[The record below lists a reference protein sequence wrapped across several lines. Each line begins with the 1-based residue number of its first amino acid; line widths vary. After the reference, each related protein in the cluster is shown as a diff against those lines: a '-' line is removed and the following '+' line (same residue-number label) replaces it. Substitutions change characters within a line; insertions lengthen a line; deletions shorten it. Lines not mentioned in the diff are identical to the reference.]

1 MDFPVLQAD
10 WHSSVASKILQSMD
24 VLILLGLIVLSAVI
38 STAEI
43 GFFSVN
49 STKLKALA
57 QTGNTRAKLAL
68 HLRSDPQKLLSTI
81 LVGDRLVGV
90 ATPMYATFLTL
101 SIYGG
106 QTTFDEAIAVMVGLL
121 TFVLLVAVDVIPK
134 TLAAKFAVPV
144 TLNMAYPVYG
154 VQLLLK
160 PLLFVIVPLIYK
172 LTGGKGLT
180 LPLVTEEELKIMLD
194 EGGKTGTIEFEK
206 VKMIKN
212 VFQLK
217 DITAEDAMT
226 PRLYVFSLDGNLR
239 LKEAQEL
246 LYNSKYSR
254 IPVYDGTLDNITGI
268 LYKTRAL
275 TELAKGQNE
284 AKLKDIAYPPLFVP
298 SGKTADDLMKQFQQE
313 KRHMAVVVNEFGGVM
328 GIVTL
333 EDLLEEVVGEIMDE
347 TDITEELIKRL
358 GKNHILV
365 HSRTEV
371 RKVNDFLKV
380 DLGDEAVTIGGLIQ
394 QELGRIPKVGEE
406 LRIANCRILI
416 HEAEPRSIR
425 SVQIFREEKSPAHVE
440 APNLDLVS

>member
-1 MDFPVLQAD
+1 
-10 WHSSVASKILQSMD
+10 MD

-43 GFFSVN
+43 GFFAVN
-49 STKLKALA
+49 STKLRALA

-106 QTTFDEAIAVMVGLL
+106 QTSFDEAIAVMVGLL

-284 AKLKDIAYPPLFVP
+284 SKLKDIAYPPLFVP

-406 LRIANCRILI
+406 VRIANCRILI

-425 SVQIFREEKSPAHVE
+425 SVQIFREEKLPAHVE

>member
-1 MDFPVLQAD
+1 
-10 WHSSVASKILQSMD
+10 MD
-24 VLILLGLIVLSAVI
+24 VLILLGLIVISAVI

-43 GFFSVN
+43 GFFVVN
-49 STKLKALA
+49 ETKLKALA
-57 QTGNTRAKLAL
+57 QTGNSRAKLAL

-101 SIYGG
+101 NIYGG
-106 QTTFDEAIAVMVGLL
+106 QTSFDEAIAVMVGLL

-160 PLLFVIVPLIYK
+160 PLLFVMVPLIHK

-194 EGGKTGTIEFEK
+194 EGGKTGTIEVEK

-217 DITAEDAMT
+217 GITAEDAMT

>member
-1 MDFPVLQAD
+1 MDIA
-10 WHSSVASKILQSMD
+10 
-24 VLILLGLIVLSAVI
+24 ILLGLIVLSAVI

-49 STKLKALA
+49 ETKLRALA
-57 QTGNTRAKLAL
+57 QNHNARAKMAL
-68 HLRSDPQKLLSTI
+68 RLRSDPQQLLSTI
-81 LVGDRLVGV
+81 LVGDRLVGT
-90 ATPMYATFLTL
+90 AIPMYATFLTL
-101 SIYGG
+101 NAYGDR
-106 QTTFDEAIAVMVGLL
+106 TFFDDTIAVVVGLL
-121 TFVLLVAVDVIPK
+121 TFVLLVSVDVIPK

-144 TLNMAYPVYG
+144 TLNMAYPVYW
-154 VQLLLK
+154 VQVLLR
-160 PLLFVIVPLIYK
+160 PVLFVMVPLIYK

-194 EGGKTGTIEFEK
+194 EGGKAGAIEVEK

-226 PRLYVFSLDGNLR
+226 PRLYVFSLDGNLH

-246 LYNSKYSR
+246 LYSSKYSR

-268 LYKTRAL
+268 LYKAKAL
-275 TELAKGQNE
+275 TELAKGHFDS
-284 AKLKDIAYPPLFVP
+284 KLKDIAYPPLFVP
-298 SGKTADDLMKQFQQE
+298 AGKTADDLMKQFQQD

-333 EDLLEEVVGEIMDE
+333 EDLIEEVVGEIMDE
-347 TDITEELIKRL
+347 TDITEELIKRI

-365 HSRTEV
+365 HGRTEV

-406 LRIANCRILI
+406 LRIGNCRILI
-416 HEAEPRSIR
+416 HEAEPRSIK
-425 SVQIFREEKSPAHVE
+425 SVQIFREEKSPVSVE
-440 APNLDLVS
+440 APNLNLVG

>member
-1 MDFPVLQAD
+1 
-10 WHSSVASKILQSMD
+10 MD
-24 VLILLGLIVLSAVI
+24 VLILLGLIILSAVI

-68 HLRSDPQKLLSTI
+68 HLRSDPQRLLSTI

-106 QTTFDEAIAVMVGLL
+106 QTSFDEAIAVMVGLL

-144 TLNMAYPVYG
+144 TLNMAYPVYV
-154 VQLLLK
+154 VQVLLK
-160 PLLFVIVPLIYK
+160 PFLFVMVPLIYK

-226 PRLYVFSLDGNLR
+226 PRLYVFSLDGNLH

-254 IPVYDGTLDNITGI
+254 IPVYDGTHDNITGI

-406 LRIANCRILI
+406 VRIANCRILI

>member
-1 MDFPVLQAD
+1 
-10 WHSSVASKILQSMD
+10 MD

-49 STKLKALA
+49 STKLLALA

-68 HLRSDPQKLLSTI
+68 HLRSDPQRLLSTI

-101 SIYGG
+101 NIYGG
-106 QTTFDEAIAVMVGLL
+106 QTSFDEAIAVMVGLL

-144 TLNMAYPVYG
+144 TLNMAYPVYV

-160 PLLFVIVPLIYK
+160 PFLFVMVPLIYK

-194 EGGKTGTIEFEK
+194 EGGKTGTIEVEK

-226 PRLYVFSLDGNLR
+226 PRLYVFSLNGNLR

-254 IPVYDGTLDNITGI
+254 IPVYDETLDNITGI

-406 LRIANCRILI
+406 VRIANCRILI

>member
-1 MDFPVLQAD
+1 MD
-10 WHSSVASKILQSMD
+10 I
-24 VLILLGLIVLSAVI
+24 LILLGLIVLSAVI

-43 GFFSVN
+43 GFFAVN

-57 QTGNTRAKLAL
+57 QTGNKRAKLAL

-81 LVGDRLVGV
+81 LVGDRLIGV

-106 QTTFDEAIAVMVGLL
+106 QTFFDEAIAVMVGLL

-154 VQLLLK
+154 VQLFLK
-160 PLLFVIVPLIYK
+160 PLLFVIVPMIYK

-194 EGGKTGTIEFEK
+194 EGGKTGTIESEK

-217 DITAEDAMT
+217 DITAEDSMT
-226 PRLYVFSLDGNLR
+226 PRLYVFSLDGNLC

-268 LYKTRAL
+268 LYKARAL

-298 SGKTADDLMKQFQQE
+298 AGKTADDLMKQFQQE

-406 LRIANCRILI
+406 VRIANCKIVI

>member
-1 MDFPVLQAD
+1 
-10 WHSSVASKILQSMD
+10 
-24 VLILLGLIVLSAVI
+24 G
-38 STAEI
+38 TAI
-43 GFFSVN
+43 
-49 STKLKALA
+49 
-57 QTGNTRAKLAL
+57 
-68 HLRSDPQKLLSTI
+68 
-81 LVGDRLVGV
+81 
-90 ATPMYATFLTL
+90 PMYATFLTL
-101 SIYGG
+101 NTYGANR
-106 QTTFDEAIAVMVGLL
+106 TFFDDTIAVVVGLL
-121 TFVLLVAVDVIPK
+121 TFVLLVSVDVIPK
-134 TLAAKFAVPV
+134 TLAAKFSVPV

-154 VQLLLK
+154 VQLVLK
-160 PLLFVIVPLIYK
+160 PILALMVPFIHR

-194 EGGKTGTIEFEK
+194 EGGKTGAIEVEK

-268 LYKTRAL
+268 LYKSRAL
-275 TELAKGQNE
+275 TELAKNQTD
-284 AKLKDIAYPPLFVP
+284 AKLKEIAYPPIFVP
-298 SGKTADDLMKQFQQE
+298 AGKTADDLMKQFQQE

-365 HSRTEV
+365 HGRTEV
-371 RKVNDFLKV
+371 RKINDFLKV
-380 DLGDEAVTIGGLIQ
+380 ELGDEAVTISGLIQ

-406 LRIANCRILI
+406 LRIGNCRIII

-425 SVQIFREEKSPAHVE
+425 SVQIFREEKTPVAVE
-440 APNLDLVS
+440 APNLNLVS

>member
-1 MDFPVLQAD
+1 MD
-10 WHSSVASKILQSMD
+10 I
-24 VLILLGLIVLSAVI
+24 LILLGLIIISAVI

-43 GFFSVN
+43 GFFAVN
-49 STKLKALA
+49 ETKLKALA
-57 QTGNTRAKLAL
+57 FTGNARAKLAL

-81 LVGDRLVGV
+81 LVGDRLIGV

-101 SIYGG
+101 NIYGG
-106 QTTFDEAIAVMVGLL
+106 RNSFDEAIAVMVGML

-160 PLLFVIVPLIYK
+160 PFLFVMVPLIHK

-194 EGGKTGTIEFEK
+194 EGGKTGTIEVEK

-275 TELAKGQNE
+275 TELAKGRNE

-406 LRIANCRILI
+406 VRIANCRILI

-440 APNLDLVS
+440 SQNLDLVS

>member
-1 MDFPVLQAD
+1 
-10 WHSSVASKILQSMD
+10 MD

-43 GFFSVN
+43 GFFAVN
-49 STKLKALA
+49 STKLRALA

-106 QTTFDEAIAVMVGLL
+106 QTFFDEAIAVMVGLL

-284 AKLKDIAYPPLFVP
+284 TKLKDIAYPPLFVP

-365 HSRTEV
+365 HGRTEV
-371 RKVNDFLKV
+371 RKINDFLKV

-406 LRIANCRILI
+406 VRIANCRILI